1 MTPIDDAGG
10 NEAKAFWILE
20 PGKGAFRDQSI
31 KEPDESEVLVE
42 TLVTGISRGT
52 ETLVFQGLVPE
63 SQWEKMRAPFQE
75 GSFDFPLKYGY
86 ASVGRVVKGP
96 SPLEGK
102 RVFCLHPHQDRY
114 VVSAEAVVPLP
125 DEVPSERAVL
135 AANME
140 TALNALW
147 DAPPR
152 IGDRI
157 AVIGCGVVGA
167 LIARLVAD
175 HPGLQV
181 EMLDIN
187 PEKAGL
193 ARALDLPFKHP
204 DDAVGEA
211 DMVIHASGHPKGLRT
226 AFGLAGFEATILD
239 LSWYGDREVT
249 LPLGESFHSRRLRLI
264 SSQVGAISPS
274 RRGRRSFRDRLTLA
288 LRLLADHR
296 FDALLAPPRSF
307 TELPSIMTEL
317 AEGGGNVM
325 CQLIAY
331 R

>member
-1 MTPIDDAGG
+1 MASINDVGESGAR
-10 NEAKAFWILE
+10 AFWILE

-52 ETLVFQGLVPE
+52 ETLIFQGLVPE
-63 SQWEKMRAPFQE
+63 SQWEKMRAPFQD
-75 GSFDFPLKYGY
+75 GRFDFPLKYGY
-86 ASVGRVVKGP
+86 ASVGRVVEGP
-96 SPLEGK
+96 SALLGE

-114 VVSAEAVVPLP
+114 VVPADAVVPLP
-125 DEVPSERAVL
+125 DDVPSERAVL

-147 DAPPR
+147 DARPL

-167 LIARLVAD
+167 IAARLAAD
-175 HPGLQV
+175 HPGVQV

-187 PEKAGL
+187 PEKAPL
-193 ARALDLPFKHP
+193 ARSLDLPFKTP
-204 DDAVGEA
+204 DEA
-211 DMVIHASGHPKGLRT
+211 ASDVDLVIHASGHPDGLRT
-226 AFGLAGFEATILD
+226 AFHLAGFEATILD

-249 LPLGESFHSRRLRLI
+249 LPLGENFHSRRLRLI
-264 SSQVGAISPS
+264 SSQVGAVSPS
-274 RRGRRSFRDRLTLA
+274 RRGRRSFRDRLSLA
-288 LRLLADHR
+288 LQLLGDER
-296 FDALLAPPRSF
+296 FDALLAPPRPFS
-307 TELPSIMTEL
+307 ELPSIMTEL
-317 AEGGGNVM
+317 AEGGGDVM